1 MKMFL
6 IWTAIFFLPSLAW
19 CYPDFI
25 GYGYKT
31 CVMCHFNSQGNGPL
45 TDYGR
50 ALFSQEI
57 AARNFSTPREMTDE
71 EVAEKYSGFIP
82 GTELPWWI
90 RPSIK
95 YRGLFFQTNPGGTG
109 STSRWIHMQR
119 DLNLV
124 FSFDQ
129 ASQNVLVLN
138 YGLTALPQTDYY
150 GDGNKVDAIS
160 REHYFR
166 FYPMNKLLM
175 ATGLMDKVYGL
186 RTSNHTQ
193 YSRASLGLGQDD
205 QVHGTHLQWIEEDWD
220 ASLHLFAGNL
230 FRPAATRKAGAAL
243 QFEYSLGEK
252 TRVGASALTEK
263 NDLMNSSRFAV
274 HSRWGFPKAQG
285 SSILAEAG
293 LKQDQAVGSTGTL
306 GAYALVQSMVHLVRG
321 YNFLT
326 TIERTQKEA
335 KFSSTELER
344 LSFGFLMFPLQR
356 TEVRLTAVQF
366 KNFSPEV
373 VSKDQW
379 QLHGQVHVSY

>member
-1 MKMFL
+1 MQIL
-6 IWTAIFFLPSLAW
+6 IITLLCYFSIPTWA
-19 CYPDFI
+19 YPDFI

-31 CVMCHFNSQGNGPL
+31 CVMCHYNSQGNGPL

-57 AARNFSTPREMTDE
+57 AARNFWLADKLTDE
-71 EVAEKYSGFIP
+71 DYAEKYTGFFP
-82 GTELPWWI
+82 GNDLPWWI

-95 YRGLFFQTNPGGTG
+95 YRGLWFQTKPGGTDSVG
-109 STSRWIHMQR
+109 RWIQMQR

-124 FSFDQ
+124 FSFDE
-129 ASQNVLVLN
+129 ASQNIIVLN
-138 YGLTALPQTDYY
+138 YGLTALPATDYY
-150 GDGNKVDAIS
+150 GDGKTTDAVS

-166 FYPMNKLLM
+166 FYPMKKLLM

-193 YSRASLGLGQDD
+193 YSRAAIGLGQDD
-205 QVHGTHLQWIEEDWD
+205 QVHGVHLQWNEEEWD

-230 FRPAATRKAGAAL
+230 LRPAATRKAGGSL
-243 QFEYSLGEK
+243 QFEYTLGEK

-263 NDLMNSSRFAV
+263 NELISSKRFAL
-274 HSRWGFPKAQG
+274 HSRWGFPNAPG
-285 SSILAEAG
+285 SSVLVEAG
-293 LKQDQAVGSTGTL
+293 LKQDEAVGSKETTGV
-306 GAYALVQSMVHLVRG
+306 YSLVQSLIHLVRG

-326 TIERTQKEA
+326 VIERSQKEA
-335 KFSSTELER
+335 KFSSTEFER
-344 LSFGFLMFPLQR
+344 WTFGFLLFPLQR

-379 QLHGQVHVSY
+379 QLQGQVHVSY